1 MVLKTHIDYYSGTA
15 YLKNLEEC
23 EEFCHKLADLLETP
37 DEVTIEKRDR
47 MLGEKFNYAVDSVW
61 GMFGAYRPTA
71 DKAKLAVQLPGEFC
85 RKMQDQET
93 AIKFLWE
100 NTHPTRIDLALDDDK
115 RRISQ
120 KALNRIANL
129 GHYKGVNSYKFIE
142 SKACQ
147 DGEQGGTCQFG
158 KSEKVIRYYNAEI
171 VHNLPAD
178 RWELQARGDRA
189 CQIVSILSTNNVKDY
204 AGAIVTG
211 SIDFVI
217 RGKTWRHEK
226 RYEFWEQLKEETM
239 SPMGEIEISPA
250 STTRSI
256 DKSMRWLR
264 HQVGPLLK
272 ILYQSYGRQ
281 NYLTLMESIAT
292 DPHIKLKPQ
301 QESWINYLR
310 RANEPLTP

>member
-1 MVLKTHIDYYSGTA
+1 MLLTHIDYYSGTA

-23 EEFCHKLADLLETP
+23 DEFCHKLADLLEVR

-47 MLGEKFNYAVDSVW
+47 LLGEKFTYAVDSVW
-61 GMFGAYRPTA
+61 GMFAAYRQTPSN
-71 DKAKLAVQLPGEFC
+71 AKLAFQLPGEFC
-85 RKMQDQET
+85 RRMVNQEE
-93 AIKFLWE
+93 AIKFLWQT
-100 NTHPTRIDLALDDDK
+100 THPTRIDLALDDYK

-120 KALNRIANL
+120 EALNDIANL

-147 DGEQGGTCQFG
+147 DGDKGGTCQFG

-171 VHNLPAD
+171 VHGLPAD
-178 RWELQARGDRA
+178 RWELQSRGDRA

-211 SIDFVI
+211 SIDFV
-217 RGKTWRHEK
+217 KKQDTWRHEK
-226 RYEFWEQLKEETM
+226 RYRFWQCLKDETLI
-239 SPMGEIEISPA
+239 PQGEIEISPIRPD
-250 STTRSI
+250 RSI
-256 DKSMRWLR
+256 DRSMRWLR
-264 HQVGPLLK
+264 HQVGPFLK
-272 ILYQSYGRQ
+272 VLYQSYGRQ
-281 NYLTLMESIAT
+281 SYLNLMESIAT
-292 DPHIKLKPQ
+292 DPKVNLSPQ